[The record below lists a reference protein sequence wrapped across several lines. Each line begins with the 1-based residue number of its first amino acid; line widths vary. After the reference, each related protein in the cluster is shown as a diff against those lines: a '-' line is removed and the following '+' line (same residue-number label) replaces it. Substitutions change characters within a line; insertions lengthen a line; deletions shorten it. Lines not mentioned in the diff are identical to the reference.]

1 MTNWQVFLTTLL
13 VMAKRE
19 NTFSKEKILDEVDE
33 KQNPDDIIKV
43 LEHLVFPRDVL
54 IWKTIIT
61 LS

>member
-54 IWKTIIT
+54 IWKAIIT